1 MVATT
6 KTKPKSKKST
16 TNAPAREHGIGVLKE
31 KYKGAQEALDKFD
44 RKSEVLQQEGRIEQA
59 QQSFIEIVE
68 ALHVIEEQG
77 LYRYLA
83 DSMTEYARLRWGWGS
98 ATVTRHKNAYL
109 VLQAVEKF
117 DVRPLNE
124 GQARQ
129 LYKYATNERDQF
141 VESEAAEIWAKA
153 LNLAADLNG
162 GKVTAEIIRLAAGG
176 AKRGSTTARRKGTV
190 RPSGAPVQ
198 FDVVATE
205 DDVKKLED
213 VLGFKPKTVDGRA
226 VFVPP
231 KTRKNIKLM
240 LTKISEWF
248 AEKGPRSIDIHLS
261 K

>member
-6 KTKPKSKKST
+6 KTKPKSKKGT

-124 GQARQ
+124 GHAQ
-129 LYKYATNERDQF
+129 LLKRRVPQKAIICALPEFDAGDQ
-141 VESEAAEIWAKA
+141 
-153 LNLAADLNG
+153 LGADPVHASPV
-162 GKVTAEIIRLAAGG
+162 VT
-176 AKRGSTTARRKGTV
+176 RR
-190 RPSGAPVQ
+190 S
-198 FDVVATE
+198 
-205 DDVKKLED
+205 
-213 VLGFKPKTVDGRA
+213 
-226 VFVPP
+226 
-231 KTRKNIKLM
+231 
-240 LTKISEWF
+240 F
-248 AEKGPRSIDIHLS
+248 AERNFHREQPREFQ
-261 K
+261 